1 MVSSV
6 RRYRLR
12 APGSSRWR
20 LLAAAALVVAAF
32 AATAS
37 AANADKTVN
46 IVRQGEPPSG
56 KIPANTHY
64 YKTIQDAVNA
74 APKGSWVLIEPGVY
88 DEEVL
93 VTSEH
98 SGIHIRGMNRN
109 TVIVDGQHKAGPEG
123 ANGIEVFKT
132 NNVSIEN
139 LTVRNFDRATTDGE
153 NGNEVWWNGG
163 DETGKIGAHKWFGN
177 YLTTYDDGLLGG
189 YGLFASNSV
198 KGSLENSYASGFND
212 SGLYIGACRDC
223 QARVF
228 NVVMENNALG
238 YSGSNSGG
246 RLAIESSVFKNNS
259 IGFVPNSENPS
270 DPPPPQDGACNSGKN
285 RKATPTFTTTEIE
298 RCTIFRNNRFE
309 ENNNIN
315 APGNAATEAGGWG
328 IGVEMP
334 GTYADLVENNIIKDN
349 VNVGLLGFEY
359 PNPFPPT
366 AETIYFA
373 FSGNRVSDNTFSGNG
388 SIERGLSGDLALQGG
403 LFTESVNNCVSGN
416 SFAAATWPA
425 NIEETWG
432 CQNSTTPSPNNGEAA
447 IFYILELAAESEAR
461 TPTPQPAPPAQPTM
475 PNPCQGVPYNPLC
488 Q

>member
-1 MVSSV
+1 MVSSI
-6 RRYRLR
+6 RK
-12 APGSSRWR
+12 SRPRGRGKVKWG
-20 LLAAAALVVAAF
+20 LLAALLVVVAF
-32 AATAS
+32 GATAS
-37 AANADKTVN
+37 AASAEKTVG
-46 IVRQGEPPSG
+46 IVRQGGPPSG

-64 YKTIQDAVNA
+64 YETIQAAVNA
-74 APKGSWVLIEPGVY
+74 APKSSWVLIEPGVY

-93 VTSEH
+93 VGSEH

-109 TVIVDGQHKAGPEG
+109 TVIVDGQHKTGPEG

-139 LTVRNFDRATTDGE
+139 LTVRNFDRATTNGE

-163 DETGKIGAHKWFGN
+163 DETGKIGAHRWFGN

-198 KGSLENSYASGFND
+198 KGALENSYASGFND

-223 QARVF
+223 QTRVF

-246 RLAIESSVFKNNS
+246 RLVFENSVFKNNS

-270 DPPPPQDGACNSGKN
+270 DPPPPQDGACNSGQN
-285 RKATPTFTTTEIE
+285 HKATPKFTTTEIE
-298 RCTIFRNNRFE
+298 RCTIFRNNAFE

-315 APGNAATEAGGWG
+315 APGNSATEAGGWG
-328 IGVEMP
+328 IGVELP
-334 GTYADLVENNIIKDN
+334 GTYADLVENNTIKNN
-349 VNVGLLGFEY
+349 VNVGLFGFEY

-366 AETIYFA
+366 AETIFFA
-373 FSGNRVSDNTFSGNG
+373 LSGNRISSNTFSGNG
-388 SIERGLSGDLALQGG
+388 SNERGLSGDLALQGG

-416 SFAAATWPA
+416 SFTSATWPA
-425 NIEETWG
+425 SIEGEWG
-432 CQNSTTPSPNNGEAA
+432 CQHSTTPSPNNGEPGVQ
-447 IFYILELAAESEAR
+447 YILELAAESEAR
-461 TPTPQPAPPAQPTM
+461 TSTPQPAPPAQTTM
-475 PNPCQGVPYNPLC
+475 PNPCSGVPYNPLC